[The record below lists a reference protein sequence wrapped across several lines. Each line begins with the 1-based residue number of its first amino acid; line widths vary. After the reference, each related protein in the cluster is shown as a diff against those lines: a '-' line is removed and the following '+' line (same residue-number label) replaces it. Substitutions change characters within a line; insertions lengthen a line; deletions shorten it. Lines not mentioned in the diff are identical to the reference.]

1 MTLKMVELTAE
12 NGKPARHMD
21 MASVPD
27 QKDKLVT
34 KALGTTASN
43 SAEFMFGLTAIALRV
58 NGSMDADTDLALN
71 IEENGLTKASGKKAL
86 KRVTVCRSRKAGR
99 AMREVGRLDY
109 KKVMESRFTLMKVRF
124 VITVRKGSATKV

>member
-12 NGKPARHMD
+12 NGKTARLMD

-27 QKDKLVT
+27 PKDKLVT

-58 NGSMDADTDLALN
+58 NGSMDGDMDLALN
-71 IEENGLTKASGKKAL
+71 IEENGLTKASGRKVSKH
-86 KRVTVCRSRKAGR
+86 VTACRSLRAGR

-109 KKVMESRFTLMKVRF
+109 KKVMESRFTPMEVGVVR
-124 VITVRKGSATKV
+124 TVRKGSTTKV